1 MYSKA
6 HSDPLH
12 SDPARQTAFLRVL
25 SGSKAGTVDVA
36 IDRTSPVHGFR
47 PVRTGR
53 VLATKLP
60 KPNIRTP

>member
-12 SDPARQTAFLRVL
+12 GDPTRPTAFLRAL
-25 SGSKAGTVDVA
+25 PGSNAGTVDVA
-36 IDRTSPVHGFR
+36 IDRTSLVRGFR